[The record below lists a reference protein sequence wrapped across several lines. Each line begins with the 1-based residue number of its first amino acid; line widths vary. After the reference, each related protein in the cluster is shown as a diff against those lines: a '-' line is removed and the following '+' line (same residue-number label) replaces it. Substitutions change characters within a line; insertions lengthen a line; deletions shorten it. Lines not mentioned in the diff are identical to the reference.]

1 METVSKSRH
10 LKTKVLQRWIM
21 TVTVGLF
28 TAVVQGWAGEPSEA
42 PLTIQPDNTV
52 IVQFGDPYAATYL
65 QQYLLKCVAKD
76 PDADKF
82 ALNAKPDP
90 DRSASKAFPI
100 INVKPEALPKD
111 RNVILLAP
119 LDSIPKAF
127 LTDDERAQLKK
138 AKRNSIFLKRV
149 GNVIVLTKR
158 DADMWNLSH
167 MRVFLD
173 KCVGIRMYAPN
184 GADGLEWVSMPK
196 DNKIAVDKLSIFMQP
211 YFTKGTFSSG
221 AIQRNM
227 DWLRMNGPLTE
238 GLDLRA
244 SHSIAKYFPPEKYY
258 EKFPQL
264 YPMGKDGNRTN
275 PMGEYWNPCLADP
288 ELAANTVMEQV
299 REKMKAKP
307 APGYLTIS
315 VMDCPYSCQCPVCS
329 ASMKAMG
336 GQASNLWYAFLNRVA
351 KQCQQEFPGLYI
363 TTYVYSNIRK
373 PPTGMNIEPNIVVD
387 NVIKSYNFT
396 DKKYWDGLM
405 ATIIDFSSLGAKW
418 VTHDW
423 NFSGVTPRIYSRQL
437 ASMLQ
442 WGAQNGMLGM
452 YTEWS
457 GNEYWYIDGANYW
470 VLTQLL
476 SDPYQ
481 DTDALWRQYCMD
493 MFGSGWEPMYRFYD
507 MFAQKHVVS
516 DAFYVRGDW
525 ARQESCGFS
534 AEDVAQ
540 QRKWLEEAMAATKDE
555 PMIQKRLSAIQ
566 RYFRA
571 HELIVQAVSVPGRMY
586 QQHVILGKRTDI
598 DKAALAFYVND
609 DASKLFA
616 FDTYYDTQRTIP
628 PDTCQDHDNSAG
640 IRFSYRNNYSR
651 ALGALIQT
659 VRRQALSGVDINTLT
674 EDGVRSVV
682 SNSRRI
688 YKENLPVKRDAKRA
702 AEIEELMTKILWVPK
717 VAEMPKID
725 GDLSDAAWKKAA
737 KLEGFSL
744 ADILV
749 PSRDGNET
757 EGRVMRVGNQLV
769 FGIVCKQPSGIWAE
783 TPPEKFTGTSIWRES
798 GCEFFFGS
806 PTAGTEKPDFA
817 QYIVNSLGAFR
828 GFQKAQDNRKDVQCA
843 VKMGE
848 DGKSYTIEA
857 AFPLKLEGQ
866 YDYSGQRLLEFNI
879 QRSPF
884 QSKTFNPKERI
895 GWAPIFF
902 TATLPESRGLL
913 ILE

>member
-1 METVSKSRH
+1 
-10 LKTKVLQRWIM
+10 
-21 TVTVGLF
+21 
-28 TAVVQGWAGEPSEA
+28 
-42 PLTIQPDNTV
+42 
-52 IVQFGDPYAATYL
+52 
-65 QQYLLKCVAKD
+65 
-76 PDADKF
+76 
-82 ALNAKPDP
+82 
-90 DRSASKAFPI
+90 
-100 INVKPEALPKD
+100 
-111 RNVILLAP
+111 
-119 LDSIPKAF
+119 
-127 LTDDERAQLKK
+127 
-138 AKRNSIFLKRV
+138 
-149 GNVIVLTKR
+149 
-158 DADMWNLSH
+158 
-167 MRVFLD
+167 
-173 KCVGIRMYAPN
+173 
-184 GADGLEWVSMPK
+184 
-196 DNKIAVDKLSIFMQP
+196 
-211 YFTKGTFSSG
+211 
-221 AIQRNM
+221 
-227 DWLRMNGPLTE
+227 
-238 GLDLRA
+238 
-244 SHSIAKYFPPEKYY
+244 
-258 EKFPQL
+258 
-264 YPMGKDGNRTN
+264 
-275 PMGEYWNPCLADP
+275 
-288 ELAANTVMEQV
+288 
-299 REKMKAKP
+299 
-307 APGYLTIS
+307 
-315 VMDCPYSCQCPVCS
+315 
-329 ASMKAMG
+329 
-336 GQASNLWYAFLNRVA
+336 
-351 KQCQQEFPGLYI
+351 
-363 TTYVYSNIRK
+363 
-373 PPTGMNIEPNIVVD
+373 
-387 NVIKSYNFT
+387 
-396 DKKYWDGLM
+396 
-405 ATIIDFSSLGAKW
+405 
-418 VTHDW
+418 
-423 NFSGVTPRIYSRQL
+423 
-437 ASMLQ
+437 
-442 WGAQNGMLGM
+442 
-452 YTEWS
+452 
-457 GNEYWYIDGANYW
+457 
-470 VLTQLL
+470 
-476 SDPYQ
+476 
-481 DTDALWRQYCMD
+481 MD

-682 SNSRRI
+682 SNARRI